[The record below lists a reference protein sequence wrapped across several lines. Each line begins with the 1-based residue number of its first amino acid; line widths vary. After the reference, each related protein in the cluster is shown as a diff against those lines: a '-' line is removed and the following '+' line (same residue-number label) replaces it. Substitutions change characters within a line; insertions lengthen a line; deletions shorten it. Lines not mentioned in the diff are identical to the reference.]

1 MKNFFQGV
9 SFLIWGCLLGAA
21 AINVVGNIM
30 GAIIFG
36 YGVYIITKSKKPKPT
51 LTQLHKMC
59 KSPDAH
65 TSDYWEDSASRNK
78 K

>member
-1 MKNFFQGV
+1 
-9 SFLIWGCLLGAA
+9 
-21 AINVVGNIM
+21 VGNIM